1 MKEKLNKVGKK
12 INMFTLIS
20 LVCGILLGIVVT
32 FLVMPKRV
40 AKLKSGEEIAIKLE
54 KYNISADD
62 VYNDLKE
69 KYATSAIFDL
79 VDKIYLESI
88 YEITEE
94 DEKVIKSN
102 AEYYYNQ
109 YEQYY
114 QKTKEDFLKENGFFS
129 EDKFIEYLRLDY
141 LRSLY
146 YNDYLKKQVK
156 DKDVEDYYKENVYA
170 PFEVEHILVRIT
182 SDVNDDQAKEIATN
196 ILNDINNGL
205 SFDDAKTKYKDQIIT
220 ENFEV
225 NFKVNLEKA
234 FLDAAK
240 EMTAG
245 KISTNLVKTSYGY
258 HIIYKKDLKE
268 MPTLEE
274 SKDAIVDI
282 LSNELRQDSEYSY
295 EKVLIEMR
303 KEAKMDIQ
311 DDIIKSEYKK
321 YIKSIKNSEE

>member
-1 MKEKLNKVGKK
+1 MENKKAKVNAKKVTEKKEEIKEEKEKKK
-12 INMFTLIS
+12 TGGFSKWIILS
-20 LVCGILLGIVVT
+20 VLCGVLLGAGVT

-94 DEKVIKSN
+94 DEKVINSN
-102 AEYYYNQ
+102 AQYYYNQ

-220 ENFEV
+220 ENFE
-225 NFKVNLEKA
+225 
-234 FLDAAK
+234 
-240 EMTAG
+240 
-245 KISTNLVKTSYGY
+245 
-258 HIIYKKDLKE
+258 
-268 MPTLEE
+268 
-274 SKDAIVDI
+274 
-282 LSNELRQDSEYSY
+282 
-295 EKVLIEMR
+295 
-303 KEAKMDIQ
+303 
-311 DDIIKSEYKK
+311 
-321 YIKSIKNSEE
+321 